1 MSEGGVECPPEVLA
15 ETQILPPE
23 PEVKNRVADSES
35 PCHGELFETS
45 EGGSEMSPSPPEP
58 RAEGPEQSS
67 QGKNTVAE

>member
-1 MSEGGVECPPEVLA
+1 MSEGGVESSSEVLA

-23 PEVKNRVADSES
+23 PEVKNRAVDSES

-58 RAEGPEQSS
+58 RAEYPREHPCSS
-67 QGKNTVAE
+67 TGGQ